1 MNNTLELSDVF
12 IIAFVAMIFVTGCI
26 VVFKF
31 MRGGKK

>member
-1 MNNTLELSDVF
+1 MNNTLDLSDVF